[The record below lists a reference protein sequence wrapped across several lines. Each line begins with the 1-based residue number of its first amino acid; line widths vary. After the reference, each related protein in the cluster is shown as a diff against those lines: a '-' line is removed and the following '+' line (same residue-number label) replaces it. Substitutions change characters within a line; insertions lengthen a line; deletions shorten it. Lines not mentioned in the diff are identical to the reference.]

1 LDRPSQIIHMKK
13 KVERIEMILPKEEM
27 VFQEEKASG

>member
-1 LDRPSQIIHMKK
+1 MIHIKK
-13 KVERIEMILPKEEM
+13 KVDRIEIILPKEEM